1 MMIFEYFYKRFL
13 IQFFF
18 LFSAILK
25 KNEKTKTFGKE
36 LNFDIIMTRW
46 LQNKSMIFLNRKW
59 NWVQE
64 RERRRGGLVLFL
76 FVGIK
81 VGTIILVWDPGGV
94 VDCKNCSSR
103 STGNCIT

>member
-1 MMIFEYFYKRFL
+1 MIFRKNCSY
-13 IQFFF
+13 
-18 LFSAILK
+18 
-25 KNEKTKTFGKE
+25 NEKTKTFGKV

-46 LQNKSMIFLNRKW
+46 LENKIYDFSEQKMELGTGK
-59 NWVQE
+59 
-64 RERRRGGLVLFL
+64 REKEGGGLVLFL

>member
-1 MMIFEYFYKRFL
+1 
-13 IQFFF
+13 
-18 LFSAILK
+18 
-25 KNEKTKTFGKE
+25 
-36 LNFDIIMTRW
+36 MTRW
-46 LQNKSMIFLNRKW
+46 LQNKIYVFSEQKMELGTGK
-59 NWVQE
+59 
-64 RERRRGGLVLFL
+64 REKEGGVVLFL